1 MMNNFPQ
8 ERKGL
13 ASNLASA
20 LCRATEFLNET
31 KIGGIT
37 VGAVLLIAALVAAFM
52 SYSYFDTPVFV
63 YLFIIVVIPGHFAYI
78 LVCKRDGLGDYL
90 LEPGLRYAGLGVGWL
105 ITYAFLDMD
114 SFLGVLP
121 IIIGPFVGDGIC
133 ALYRKWYRKA

>member
-13 ASNLASA
+13 ASSLASA
-20 LCRATEFLNET
+20 LCRATEFLTET

-52 SYSYFDTPVFV
+52 SYSYFDTPLFV
-63 YLFIIVVIPGHFAYI
+63 YLFIIVAIPGRLAYI
-78 LVCKRDGLGDYL
+78 LVCKRDGLGDFL

-105 ITYAFLDMD
+105 ITYAFLEMD

-121 IIIGPFVGDGIC
+121 IFIGPFVGDGIY

>member
-1 MMNNFPQ
+1 MAY
-8 ERKGL
+8 G
-13 ASNLASA
+13 
-20 LCRATEFLNET
+20 
-31 KIGGIT
+31 
-37 VGAVLLIAALVAAFM
+37 
-52 SYSYFDTPVFV
+52 YFDTPLFA
-63 YLFIIVVIPGHFAYI
+63 YLFIIVAIPGHFAYI

>member
-1 MMNNFPQ
+1 MQSFPR

-13 ASNLASA
+13 AGSLASA
-20 LCRATEFLNET
+20 LCKTTEFLTET

-37 VGAVLLIAALVAAFM
+37 VGAALFIAALLAAFM
-52 SYSYFDTPVFV
+52 AYRYFETPLFL
-63 YLFIIVVIPGHFAYI
+63 YLFIIVAIPGHLAYI
-78 LVCKRDGLGDYL
+78 LVCKRDGLGDFL
-90 LEPGLRYAGLGVGWL
+90 LEPGLRYAGVGIGWL
-105 ITYAFLDMD
+105 ITYTFLEMD